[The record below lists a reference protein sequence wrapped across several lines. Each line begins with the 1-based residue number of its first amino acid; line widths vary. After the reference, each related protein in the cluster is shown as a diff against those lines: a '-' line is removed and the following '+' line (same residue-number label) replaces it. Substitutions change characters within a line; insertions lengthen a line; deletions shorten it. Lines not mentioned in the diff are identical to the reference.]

1 MSQTYF
7 VKNHY
12 PFPLNKTK
20 KRNKDLTSEVI
31 PTIWHSKEVQAPKSL
46 SKQPFSFASFR
57 PDLYHC
63 VLRIVLGILRNI
75 FQG

>member
-7 VKNHY
+7 VKNRY

-46 SKQPFSFASFR
+46 SKQA
-57 PDLYHC
+57 
-63 VLRIVLGILRNI
+63 I
-75 FQG
+75 FVHFIQTRSISLCSKNSPWNS